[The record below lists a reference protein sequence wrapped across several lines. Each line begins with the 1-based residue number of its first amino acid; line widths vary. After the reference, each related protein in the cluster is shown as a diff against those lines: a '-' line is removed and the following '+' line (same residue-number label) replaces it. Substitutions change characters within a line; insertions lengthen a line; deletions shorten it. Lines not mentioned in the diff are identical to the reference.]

1 MALPDLNGAVGHSFG
16 LEIDGVVIK
25 HIQEVSGL
33 KMEQDTIEMKA
44 NSPDGK
50 YINKKLPG
58 RPKAGEVTLTR
69 FEGPSGGPVVINNL
83 KYWGADHN
91 KGFNLYKSTHH
102 YKGHGYDYSFKDANG
117 FTVEIDTGSHAQ
129 G

>member
-58 RPKAGEVTLTR
+58 RPKAGEDPHPLTGTTASR
-69 FEGPSGGPVVINNL
+69 SG
-83 KYWGADHN
+83 
-91 KGFNLYKSTHH
+91 
-102 YKGHGYDYSFKDANG
+102 
-117 FTVEIDTGSHAQ
+117 
-129 G
+129 

>member
-69 FEGPSGGPVVINNL
+69 ALTGDNSFEKWV
-83 KYWGADHN
+83 
-91 KGFNLYKSTHH
+91 KSAHF
-102 YKGHGYDYSFKDANG
+102 G
-117 FTVEIDTGSHAQ
+117 
-129 G
+129 